1 MPAISLKPQTR
12 FLLLGSALLT
22 GMLILWWFV
31 LLNPL
36 LFLLRG
42 AVEVSGG
49 AVFSGRSALTVTEA
63 PSGDWTFEVPL
74 EATLPRSL
82 ESPTPR
88 QMHSIDFDL
97 ARSDAGAFT
106 FGLPV
111 YWAIMLAAPGIR
123 RNLRPLLLGTLAM
136 AVLEIALL
144 LVTAEIYAH
153 KALAQLLPSQDPLGN
168 WFLHFSEYL
177 SVSAIPYVIP
187 FAVALSMHR
196 ELRGQIFHWASAA
209 PLPAEATAISTRNRP
224 SKRPRLMKP
233 ARKRG

>member
-1 MPAISLKPQTR
+1 MPAISLNPQTR

-42 AVEVSGG
+42 AVQVCGG
-49 AVFSGRSALTVTEA
+49 AVFSGRSELSVTEA

-82 ESPTPR
+82 ENPTPQ

-123 RNLRPLLLGTLAM
+123 RNLRPLLLGTMAM

-144 LVTAEIYAH
+144 LATAEIYAH
-153 KALAQLLPSQDPLGN
+153 QALAQLLPSQDPLGN

-177 SVSAIPYVIP
+177 AVSAIPYLIP
-187 FAVALSMHR
+187 FAVAIWMHR
-196 ELRGQIFHWASAA
+196 ELREQIFHWAKGAT
-209 PLPAEATAISTRNRP
+209 LPAEAAAIAGADRFG
-224 SKRPRLMKP
+224 KRPRLMKQ